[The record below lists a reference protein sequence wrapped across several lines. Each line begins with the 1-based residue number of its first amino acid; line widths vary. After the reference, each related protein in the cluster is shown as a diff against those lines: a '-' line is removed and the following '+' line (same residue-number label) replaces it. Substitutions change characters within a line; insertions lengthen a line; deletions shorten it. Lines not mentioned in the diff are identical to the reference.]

1 MLEPL
6 DRRNSPSGR
15 NRVRRKSVWQE
26 APARKA
32 ALCAGGPAPNPE
44 DPSCSGKTTDFR
56 IALGCFNPQAPKGE
70 ARGWGM
76 GPPWRRGPSL
86 LPPAHVFS
94 VAIYFSG
101 PGLSASLTTRRGRCQ
116 INISRSKQTNR
127 QTNTVG
133 SYFRWE
139 KRVGGPVGLT
149 PAPCGGRVLSK
160 GNTARR
166 ARGSETLADE

>member
-1 MLEPL
+1 MFGKRLLPGRRPSAPGAQPLTLKTHPALERPL
-6 DRRNSPSGR
+6 TFELPLGASTHRHPRGR
-15 NRVRRKSVWQE
+15 PGDGGWAPPGE
-26 APARKA
+26 ADP
-32 ALCAGGPAPNPE
+32 
-44 DPSCSGKTTDFR
+44 PSCHPPTFSAFR
-56 IALGCFNPQAPKGE
+56 FISLDQGC
-70 ARGWGM
+70 
-76 GPPWRRGPSL
+76 
-86 LPPAHVFS
+86 
-94 VAIYFSG
+94 
-101 PGLSASLTTRRGRCQ
+101 LSASLTTRRGRCQ

-149 PAPCGGRVLSK
+149 PAPCGGRVLSE